1 MISKS
6 LKHLHSLKK
15 NECSEKNNILKK
27 IYNKDSCLIKL
38 NELNNDFYKDLFDES
53 FNINNDD
60 SKFILN
66 KLVYLYKKYKFFVF
80 NDFKSAFFILS
91 ACGSLEDFSAFY
103 QIFKQKYND
112 DYETLKKYT
121 LFL

>member
-1 MISKS
+1 MLSKS
-6 LKHLHSLKK
+6 LKNLQLLKK
-15 NECSEKNNILKK
+15 DKYFKKDSILNEIYYKNN
-27 IYNKDSCLIKL
+27 YLIKL
-38 NELNNDFYKDLFDES
+38 NELKFNFYTSLFDEI
-53 FNINNDD
+53 FDLDND
-60 SKFILN
+60 SKIILD